1 MHHYA
6 GTMSTTAP
14 DCVFCKIVAGDIPA
28 EVLGRTEHAIAFRD
42 LNPQAPFHVLVAPLD
57 HHENAAASAA
67 ADPASMGHVVTLADE
82 VARASGNADYRMIA
96 NTGAGAGQTVFHTH
110 LHVLGAAPGMTESLI

>member
-1 MHHYA
+1 
-6 GTMSTTAP
+6 
-14 DCVFCKIVAGDIPA
+14 
-28 EVLGRTEHAIAFRD
+28 VLGRSAEAIAFRD

-67 ADPASMGHVVTLADE
+67 ADPASLGHVVALADE
-82 VARASGNADYRMIA
+82 VAQEAGNADYRMIV

-110 LHVLGAAPGMTESLI
+110 VHVLAGSTGMTEALV